1 MNTVDAKRVLETALI
16 CAPQPA
22 TLRELRSLFDDVLG
36 SDTIKDLLL
45 DLQKDWALKGV
56 ELVQVASGWRFQS
69 RPEMR
74 VYLDKLHPEKP
85 PKYTRATLETLA
97 IIAYRQPVTRGD
109 IEDIRGVT
117 VNSLIIKQLED
128 RGWIEVIGHRETVGR
143 PALFATTR
151 QFLDDLG
158 LQSLDQLP
166 MLEETQAQQSL
177 FKALD
182 GEEGA
187 EAPAVEGQV
196 AEVSAEVPA
205 EEGADAELAGQGEVQ
220 DASVQAAEP
229 ELAQAEVQTDASAQD
244 LAAPQAQLPAQAAE
258 AVAIVEPA
266 AEPQELQ
273 PQLDLPE
280 SEPNQVE
287 AKADQA
293 QDAIEIEEAEVQASV
308 LESAQKSAH
317 EPELLPEPLPEPV
330 SRPRPVKPAKAA
342 KPLAKANEPEVKPAA
357 KKSGRAEWVGLKAF
371 LEDDYDDEEEVVDDK
386 NTALADDAMHSGPAN
401 ERIVEDDDG
410 VIPEGKPE

>member
-16 CAPQPA
+16 CAPQPV

-36 SDTIKDLLL
+36 SDTVKDLLL

-182 GEEGA
+182 GEEGEQAAVPQAGA
-187 EAPAVEGQV
+187 EDTLPQEGVEAAEPADVVANTDVAAESDAAESEVLGASNEEDGAEEQSALGADQV
-196 AEVSAEVPA
+196 AEGQAVIQ
-205 EEGADAELAGQGEVQ
+205 AELQPESDVPELESY
-220 DASVQAAEP
+220 SVQA
-229 ELAQAEVQTDASAQD
+229 QADI
-244 LAAPQAQLPAQAAE
+244 AQAATE
-258 AVAIVEPA
+258 TIETALA
-266 AEPQELQ
+266 
-273 PQLDLPE
+273 D
-280 SEPNQVE
+280 SEPGPAMELPSVSKP
-287 AKADQA
+287 KAA
-293 QDAIEIEEAEVQASV
+293 
-308 LESAQKSAH
+308 
-317 EPELLPEPLPEPV
+317 
-330 SRPRPVKPAKAA
+330 RPARTAKAA
-342 KPLAKANEPEVKPAA
+342 ESQPKPAA
-357 KKSGRAEWVGLKAF
+357 KKAGRTEWVGLKAF
-371 LEDDYDDEEEVVDDK
+371 LEDDYGSDDEAEDAK
-386 NTALADDAMHSGPAN
+386 TKARADDAVESA
-401 ERIVEDDDG
+401 EQRIVEDDDG
-410 VIPEGKPE
+410 VVPEGKLE